1 MNREQRRKQDRENR
15 RNSKKNYQYVGIKEI
30 PVQAIQHD
38 PNLKELD
45 KEIIELCQHEYNWK
59 ETNAIKHEVSRGLI
73 MTGISYLDSLC
84 ALRFDI
90 TPADDKV
97 LVRNTM
103 YHICNA
109 VNYFLGLCG
118 DDWDITIRELINEAK
133 ANKETN
139 VVMPVPEGAEIYP
152 MQPLPNEDAVD
163 DLYAGFVVTHA
174 YELARHITNAKPSD
188 IIGDEEYVFEV
199 LNMIVKKTK
208 ELLPEAEVDSESF
221 IVEL

>member
-1 MNREQRRKQDRENR
+1 MNRAERRKHERENR
-15 RNSKKNYQYVGIKEI
+15 RNSKKNYQYVGTKDI

-38 PNLKELD
+38 PNLKEPD
-45 KEIIELCQHEYNWK
+45 KEILELCQHEYEWK
-59 ETNAIKHEVSRGLI
+59 ETNTIKHEVSRGLI

-97 LVRNTM
+97 LVRNTI
-103 YHICNA
+103 YHICNT
-109 VNYFLGLCG
+109 VNYFLGLCVG
-118 DDWDITIRELINEAK
+118 DWDITIRELINEAK
-133 ANKETN
+133 ENKESN

-163 DLYAGFVVTHA
+163 DLYAGFVVRHA
-174 YELARHITNAKPSD
+174 YELADYLTNARPSV
-188 IIGDEEYVFEV
+188 IVGDVECIFEV

-208 ELLPEAEVDSESF
+208 ELFPEAEVDSESF